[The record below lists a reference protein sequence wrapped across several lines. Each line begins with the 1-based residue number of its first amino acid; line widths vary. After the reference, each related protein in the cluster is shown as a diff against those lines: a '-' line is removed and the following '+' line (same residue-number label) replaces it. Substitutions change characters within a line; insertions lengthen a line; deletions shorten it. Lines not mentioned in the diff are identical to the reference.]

1 MTMTYTEALRK
12 SRGLNKTAAL
22 PELEGWQR
30 AGIGGL
36 GGGLLTAGLTSLVAP
51 KASTKSKL
59 LAALIGAGGGAAA
72 GYRYLPGYGASKDVA
87 EAPASAPAEEK
98 PDAAAASATPV
109 ASGGETKGEDK
120 DKDKREAPTGKPSP
134 DAPSGGGS
142 PDGGGDGGG
151 NDDGGGVG
159 LRELLGGAA
168 AVEGGRR
175 LWKKYRAGRSGGGS
189 SGPAGPGSSGD
200 GPSGSG
206 PSGTGPTP
214 RFGGPSGAD
223 SPRSGNSSGKGVP
236 GGGGKATTMSVEDL
250 RREQDME
257 YRSRMRL
264 DPDVLPDITHFDPAG
279 YQLDKMGPRNA
290 AKFLREVGL
299 GFDPRIPR
307 EVQLKALQSAFTRNS
322 DQFGAGRTSRYWP
335 SMIARQLKEKAING
349 LKKDNPNFEA
359 DLEADAGER
368 GSRLA
373 LYYADYIPIR
383 LRNGKYSLRKVSPY
397 ERFDPLSA
405 RAYDEGDRSLARRG
419 TDDVWDAR
427 QFGARLVPDRS
438 GKVYGWVPEMAP
450 SAESK
455 SVRAS
460 RLARAV
466 NAGSSLLPILLRA
479 LDN

>member
-72 GYRYLPGYGASKDVA
+72 GYRYLPGYGAGKDVA
-87 EAPASAPAEEK
+87 EAPASAPEQAK
-98 PDAAAASATPV
+98 PETAAATAAPV

-120 DKDKREAPTGKPSP
+120 DKREAPTGKTSP
-134 DAPSGGGS
+134 DAPSGGGR
-142 PDGGGDGGG
+142 PDGSGDGGG

-175 LWKKYRAGRSGGGS
+175 LWKKYRAGRSGGG
-189 SGPAGPGSSGD
+189 GGDPEGPGSSGS

-214 RFGGPSGAD
+214 SLGGPSGAD

-236 GGGGKATTMSVEDL
+236 GGGGRATTMSVEDL

-257 YRSRMRL
+257 YRRRMRL

-307 EVQLKALQSAFTRNS
+307 EVQLKSLQSAFTRNS
-322 DQFGAGRTSRYWP
+322 DQFGAGRTTQYWP
-335 SMIARQLKEKAING
+335 SMIARQLKEKAITD

-373 LYYADYIPIR
+373 LYDTDYIPIR

-405 RAYDEGDRSLARRG
+405 RAYDEGDRLLARRG
-419 TDDVWDAR
+419 TDDVWDAK
-427 QFGARLVPDRS
+427 QFGARLVPDHR

-466 NAGSSLLPILLRA
+466 NAGSRLLPILLRA